1 MVTADDA
8 PRSPTGAVVL
18 RLVIAAG
25 DGVAGT
31 IAVEGDDTA
40 VPFDGWVELMATISA
55 ARTGRPIPPE
65 AS

>member
-1 MVTADDA
+1 M
-8 PRSPTGAVVL
+8 
-18 RLVIAAG
+18 VIAAG